1 MMKLK
6 IFKPQEPDLIMG
18 DGKKYIIL
26 EKSRSFGW
34 DIARETRYGLP
45 LDEIK
50 QVHAYQIKYRDI
62 SPKNLLIVPVE
73 G

>member
-1 MMKLK
+1 MNLK
-6 IFKPQEPDLIMG
+6 VFKPKEPELMTDE
-18 DGKKYIIL
+18 GKKYLLL

-34 DIARETRYGLP
+34 DIVRETRYGLP

-50 QVHAYQIKYRDI
+50 QIHAYQIKYRDI

-73 G
+73 D

>member
-1 MMKLK
+1 MTE
-6 IFKPQEPDLIMG
+6 IEYINPQKG
-18 DGKKYIIL
+18 KYILL
-26 EKSRSFGW
+26 EYSKSSGW
-34 DIARETRYGLP
+34 DIVRETRYGLP

-73 G
+73 D